1 MFKIEN
7 KESNYLA
14 KIIKLSQPVKH
25 PNAHS
30 LQGFVIDFNRVWTD
44 MSYKEGDIVVYFP
57 LECQLNPEL
66 LSYLNLYQHSEL
78 NQDKEKKG
86 YFTDSGRVKAI
97 KLRGEPSEG
106 IVLPIVEVEN
116 WLETYANGHPIA
128 FSLMTSFE
136 DCLNKQF
143 DSFTVYGTDV
153 WICKKY
159 VPKFT
164 KTQGE
169 PNQEKSKNKVK
180 ITSLIGEGQFHLH
193 RNTPK
198 LKDNIHQIQPDDII
212 SITDKWHGTS
222 AVFSNVIVKRQLN
235 WFEKFLLWC
244 GIKIQ
249 VEKYGNVYSSRSV
262 IKDVDGIKQ
271 TEGGFYNVDIWGI
284 VNKELE
290 GKILKGI
297 TLYGEIVGYLP
308 TGRGIQGQ
316 YDYGCEVGK
325 HEFRVY
331 RITSTNPDGHVTEY
345 NWQGVKDYCDK
356 YGLLHVPEFYYGRAI
371 NFLDFFEDID
381 SNFSEILLHKL
392 ATTYLEKDCKVCK
405 NKVPAEG
412 IVVRVEKGDCNAYKL
427 KSFKFLQKESADLD
441 NGEVSLEDEN

>member
-14 KIIKLSQPVKH
+14 KIIKLGQPIPH
-25 PNAHS
+25 SNAHS

-44 MSYKEGDIVVYFP
+44 MSYKEGDVVVYFP

-106 IVLPIVEVEN
+106 IVLPIVEIEN
-116 WLETYANGHPIA
+116 WLFAKGYEWEFGIGKGA
-128 FSLMTSFE
+128 
-136 DCLNKQF
+136 LNDQF
-143 DSFTVYGTDV
+143 DSFDDI

-159 VPKFT
+159 VSKFT
-164 KTQGE
+164 KQQGE
-169 PNQEKSKNKVK
+169 PNQQKSKSKVK

-198 LKDNIHQIQPDDII
+198 LKDNIHQIQPNDII

-249 VEKYGNVYSSRSV
+249 VEKYGNVYSSRTV
-262 IKDVDGIKQ
+262 VKDVDGIKQ
-271 TEGGFYNVDIWGI
+271 AEGGFYDVDIWGI

-290 GKILKGI
+290 GKILKGV

-345 NWQGVKDYCDK
+345 NWQMVKDYCDK
-356 YGLLHVPEFYYGRAI
+356 YGLLHVPEFYYGKACIIVRETPDTVTNESSYGVDI
-371 NFLDFFEDID
+371 LDYLTER
-381 SNFSEILLHKL
+381 
-392 ATTYLEKDCKVCK
+392 YLEKDCKVCK

-427 KSFKFLQKESADLD
+427 KSFAFLQKESADLD
-441 NGEVSLEDEN
+441 KGEVSLEDEN

>member
-14 KIIKLSQPVKH
+14 KIVKLGQAVKH
-25 PNAHS
+25 PNADK

-44 MSYKEGDIVVYFP
+44 MSYKEGNVVVYFP

-106 IVLPIVEVEN
+106 IVLTMQCIYE
-116 WLETYANGHPIA
+116 WLNFKTGVKNIDYHFN
-128 FSLMTSFE
+128 L
-136 DCLNKQF
+136 QF
-143 DSFTVYGTDV
+143 DSFDDI

-164 KTQGE
+164 KQQGE
-169 PNQEKSKNKVK
+169 PNQQKSKNKVK

-198 LKDNIHQIQPDDII
+198 LKDNLHQIQPDDII

-222 AVFSNVIVKRQLN
+222 AVFSNVIVKRQLS

-249 VEKYGNVYSSRSV
+249 TEKYGLVYSSRTV
-262 IKDVDGIKQ
+262 VKDVDGIKQ
-271 TEGGFYNVDIWGI
+271 AEGRFYNVDIWGV

-308 TGRGIQGQ
+308 TGKGIQGQ
-316 YDYGCEVGK
+316 YDYGCSIGQ

-331 RITSTNPDGHVTEY
+331 RITSTNPDGLVTEY
-345 NWQGVKDYCDK
+345 SWQMIKDYCEK
-356 YGLLHVPEFYYGRAI
+356 YGLLHVPEFYYGKASY
-371 NFLDFFEDID
+371 FEKGVDYEKPFDEQLLDH
-381 SNFSEILLHKL
+381 L
-392 ATTYLEKDCKVCK
+392 TVRYLEQDCKVCK

-427 KSFKFLQKESADLD
+427 KSFRFLHEVESPTNDSNIL
-441 NGEVSLEDEN
+441 NIEDAN